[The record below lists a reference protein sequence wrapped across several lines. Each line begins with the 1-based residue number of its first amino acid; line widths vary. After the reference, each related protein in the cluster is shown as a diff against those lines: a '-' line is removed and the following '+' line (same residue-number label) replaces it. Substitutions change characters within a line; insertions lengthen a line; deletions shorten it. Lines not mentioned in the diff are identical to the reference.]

1 MGCPK
6 SLSKNWEVIKDDLVA
21 VFAQLQ
27 TIELPLLKLN
37 LGAITLLPK
46 KEDIVGS
53 KKINLFVF

>member
-37 LGAITLLPK
+37 FGAITLLPK
-46 KEDIVGS
+46 KEDVVG
-53 KKINLFVF
+53 